1 MWLKIADAK
10 GKSEKFDSKLEY
22 VKNYMRASW
31 NIDIDKL
38 REVYLRRENDIV
50 TGKVV
55 LSDISL

>member
-1 MWLKIADAK
+1 MQIAEAK
-10 GKSEKFDSKLEY
+10 GQREKIDSKLEY

>member
-1 MWLKIADAK
+1 MQIAEAKVQREKI
-10 GKSEKFDSKLEY
+10 DSKLEY